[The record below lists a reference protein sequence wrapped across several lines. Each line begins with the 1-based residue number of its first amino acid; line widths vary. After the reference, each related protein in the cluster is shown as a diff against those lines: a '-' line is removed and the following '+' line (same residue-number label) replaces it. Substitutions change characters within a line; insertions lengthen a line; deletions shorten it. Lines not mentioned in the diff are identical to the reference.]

1 MLVFLLVKI
10 GIKQFHFL
18 CTQINK
24 GEEEKEMSVT
34 IAILAVLLI
43 ITFLVCLPVYA
54 SFITVPLFLVR
65 KVFGAVESELAEE
78 LIEEEA

>member
-1 MLVFLLVKI
+1 MLVFLLVNI
-10 GIKQFHFL
+10 GIKRFHLL

-24 GEEEKEMSVT
+24 REERKEMSVT

-54 SFITVPLFLVR
+54 SFITVPLFFAR
-65 KVFGAVESELAEE
+65 KVFGVVEDELAEE